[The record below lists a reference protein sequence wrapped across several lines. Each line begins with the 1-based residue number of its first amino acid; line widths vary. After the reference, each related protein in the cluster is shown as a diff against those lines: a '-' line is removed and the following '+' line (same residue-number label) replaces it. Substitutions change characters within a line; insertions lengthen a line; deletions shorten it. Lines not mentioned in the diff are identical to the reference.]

1 MKRDLPHRR
10 NARVQPTPAEKER
23 NRRRRTSVSPFPPTP
38 RGSFWVP
45 TLAGIVSLLGGE
57 HNSFVL
63 GEDGFPRGKRV
74 CGENEARTVQSAEF
88 EERIDEGE
96 NGRISAGILVHS
108 RDFGDEHADDV
119 ADVEENRGGMGCCDL
134 EDGNHGEKMVLERRG
149 GDECFEEMQQESEQN
164 RGLGIV
170 HREVKQGGK
179 QKRQLG
185 TQMTRDFRQVEQNLV
200 VKRPRRVRR
209 FVLIRR
215 STRDRGGG
223 RGIAGEPRN
232 SSRRTPGNPR
242 SCGEKGEW
250 RPSWTSSTR

>member
-74 CGENEARTVQSAEF
+74 CGENEPRTVQSAEF
-88 EERIDEGE
+88 EERIEEGE

-149 GDECFEEMQQESEQN
+149 GDEFLEEMQQESEQN

-185 TQMTRDFRQVEQNLV
+185 TQMTRDFRQVEQNLGCETPA
-200 VKRPRRVRR
+200 KGTE
-209 FVLIRR
+209 IR
-215 STRDRGGG
+215 SD
-223 RGIAGEPRN
+223 
-232 SSRRTPGNPR
+232 SSQYT
-242 SCGEKGEW
+242 
-250 RPSWTSSTR
+250 